1 MRDAL
6 TASELIFLR
15 TRPQSTELKLA
26 VHKPASIFTA
36 RVNEPST
43 LVWPM
48 FEVDFDA
55 GSPTSGAI
63 IKEGMTLYVGSTAG
77 ARDRGEVRVRADLTA
92 AATGTI
98 KIAELGQYRIDI
110 QDNDFLTVV
119 ENFPVAAKFP
129 RFASGVWN
137 MDYDI
142 TYTDENVDY
151 GPIARLG
158 CSAIGYL
165 EDGACVL
172 KYVGERSAA
181 YSPSDSIGTFA
192 WVFPSAATPTPA
204 TSSSEGTAASPVSV
218 SYAAAVP
225 GGRYHSF
232 EVTETTSS
240 KTHKGWRLTFVFER
254 TGSNAPYSAILI
266 QSITGGV
273 EAGGYRTTVRVI
285 NTTADQDD
293 FPDGAHVVLFE
304 EAHYGDYWYFD
315 QVAGTF
321 TNGEVVTG
329 GASSAT
335 GTITGTTSPF
345 QIATTSGKFE
355 SGEVVT
361 GGTSS
366 ATGRIASPNVGGN
379 FPHRTNIVLEGW
391 IVDETVRKNPDTGE
405 IEFEVATVDEVMR
418 NAKSYPVALTNQTSA
433 TISEWD
439 NFRSLTLDRGFHH
452 FVKWRST
459 LSNVVD
465 CTFYNDIVNSSP
477 TNAETVKYLDF
488 ADGTLWDQIL
498 PWFSGTMRGWIASDM
513 QSALYPELD
522 AQIDDTTRAA
532 IATAFTM
539 ADGDKIGVLEIGRR
553 AHRKRNAQVTIY
565 GVQFETPRGS
575 RSPDDPYAY
584 QGLLE
589 EITEGLVA
597 PDQSTFNTWAGNLSA
612 KLNNEYPAPIHNFQ
626 GNWRLEVIPQAFV
639 VESLVAGDTIR
650 GFTWTAVNFLPR
662 DLTLEYLVNS
672 QRFMSTSAL
681 EAQTTGQGGASITF
695 PTPSDPPAIP
705 SPPPIGPGDPAID
718 SDASEL
724 WFLRSN
730 VSSVPQ
736 GVVWSGNFF
745 AGGQPDWNES
755 AVPANLTTAAA
766 RPHFFDISLDGTNAY
781 LISYDTVSR
790 VWHTSDPRSSS
801 PTWTNILSVGDTIE
815 SANVDAI
822 GRPFLYGSKAL
833 IMIDQPAGVRLYGEY
848 DPASATFIWIVTG
861 LTGAVTVRD
870 EAPYTRAH
878 TEKLSGTATLF
889 AAGGASIASI
899 ASTFTGPYFGWQNL
913 IGGDRLMFRKTS
925 GPTVHYV
932 HNFDTAADL
941 VSGFNLPAVM
951 GNASFKPMIRGSH
964 RGLHVLFADDNGSN
978 VGIAYR
984 ATDGA
989 TFSSGTTWLPGVIE
1003 TGGLNGSDTLAWV
1016 PFTTTVNQEMARI
1029 STDGGSSWT
1038 AMTGDFWTNIQTSG
1052 SFFSLNMRLVFKAL

>member
-1 MRDAL
+1 MRSAL
-6 TASELIFLR
+6 TANELIFLR
-15 TRPQSTELKLA
+15 TRVQSTELKLA

-43 LVWPM
+43 LTWPV
-48 FEVDFDA
+48 FEIDFDA

-63 IKEGMTLYVGSTAG
+63 IKEGMTLYIGSAAG
-77 ARDRGEVRVRADLTA
+77 LRDRGQLRVRADLTA
-92 AATGTI
+92 ALTGTI
-98 KIAELGQYRIDI
+98 KIAELGQYNIDI

-119 ENFPVAAKFP
+119 EDFRVAAKFP
-129 RFASGVWN
+129 RFASGAWN

-151 GPIARLG
+151 GPMARLG

-165 EDGACVL
+165 EDGASVL

-181 YSPSDSIGTFA
+181 YSPSDSIGTFSWA
-192 WVFPSAATPTPA
+192 FPSAATPTPA
-204 TSSSEGTAASPVSV
+204 TSSSEGTTASPVSV

-225 GGRYHSF
+225 DGRYHSF
-232 EVTETTSS
+232 EVTETTSG

-254 TGSNAPYSAILI
+254 TGSNAPYSAFLVEA
-266 QSITGGV
+266 ITGGV

-304 EAHYGDYWYFD
+304 EARYGDYWYFD

-345 QIATTSGKFE
+345 QIAVTSGKFE

-361 GGTSS
+361 GGTSA

-379 FPHRTNIVLEGW
+379 FPHRTNVVLEGW

-418 NAKSYPVALTNQTSA
+418 NAKSYPVALTNQNSA
-433 TISEWD
+433 TISDWD
-439 NFRSLTLDRGFHH
+439 NFRTLTLDKGFHH

-465 CTFYNDIVNSSP
+465 CTFYDDLVNGSP
-477 TNAETVKYLDF
+477 TNAETIKYLDF
-488 ADGTLWDQIL
+488 PDGSLWDQIFA
-498 PWFSGTMRGWIASDM
+498 WFSSTMLGWIASDM

-532 IATAFTM
+532 IATAFTV
-539 ADGDKIGVLEIGRR
+539 ADGDKRGVLEIGRQ
-553 AHRKRNAQVTIY
+553 AHRNRNAQVTLY
-565 GVQFETPRGS
+565 GVEFRTPRGS
-575 RSPDDPYAY
+575 RSTDDPYGY
-584 QGLLE
+584 EGLLE
-589 EITEGLVA
+589 EITEGIVA
-597 PDQSTFNTWAGNLSA
+597 PDQSTLNTWAGNLRA
-612 KLNNEYPAPIHNFQ
+612 KLNNVYRAPLHNWE
-626 GNWRLEVIPQAFV
+626 GNFRIDAIPQSFI

-650 GFTWTAVNFLPR
+650 GFTWSSLKFLPR
-662 DLTLEYLVNS
+662 DLTLEYLVDA
-672 QRFMSTSAL
+672 QRLMSTSAV
-681 EAQTTGQGGASITF
+681 EAQTTGLGGASITF
-695 PTPSDPPAIP
+695 PVPSDPPDIP
-705 SPPPIGPGDPAID
+705 SPPPILPGAPAIE

-724 WFLRSN
+724 WFVRSDVN
-730 VSSVPQ
+730 SIPQ
-736 GVVWSGNFF
+736 EIVWSGDFF
-745 AGGQPDWNES
+745 SGGQPDWNSS
-755 AVPANLTTAAA
+755 AVPPSLATAAG
-766 RPHFFDISLDGTNAY
+766 RPHFFDISLDGTQAY

-790 VWHTSDPRSSS
+790 VWATSDPRSSS

-815 SANVDAI
+815 GANVDAI

-833 IMIDQPAGVRLYGEY
+833 IMIDQPSGVRLYGEY
-848 DPASATFIWIVTG
+848 DPATAAFSWFSTA
-861 LTGAVTVRD
+861 LTGAVSVRN
-870 EAPYTRAH
+870 EAPYTRAY
-878 TEKLSGTATLF
+878 TEKVSGTATLF
-889 AAGGASIASI
+889 AVGGGSIASI
-899 ASTFTGPYFGWQNL
+899 ATTYTGPFFGWQNL
-913 IGGDRLMFRKTS
+913 LGGDRYMFRRTA

-932 HNFDTAADL
+932 HNFDAATDPL
-941 VSGFNLPAVM
+941 SGFNLGSSMNV
-951 GNASFKPMIRGSH
+951 SFSPMIRGSH
-964 RGLHVLFADDNGSN
+964 RGTHVMFVDDNGSN

-989 TFSSGTTWLPGVIE
+989 TFASGTTWLPGVIE
-1003 TGGLNGSDTLAWV
+1003 TGGINGTDTLAWV

-1038 AMTGDFWTNIQTSG
+1038 AMTGDYWTNIQTSG
-1052 SFFSLNMRLVFKAL
+1052 SFFSLNMRLVFKTL